1 MQLMQA
7 RRARAIGAAARTG
20 IRPLHVLAPGKE
32 GGLERVVTM
41 LASAQAGRGAHVA
54 AVLTP
59 AEAKDHP
66 FVRRLVSLDVPVTS
80 IVVGA
85 RNYVEEYRRL
95 NALVEQLR
103 PDVVHTHGYR
113 SDVIAGAVAR
123 ARRIPTVSTVHGFT
137 GNGRGYELIQCVAL
151 RRADA
156 VIPVSRML
164 VDRLMR
170 ARIQRRKI
178 HFVPNGFAP
187 PLDADLVDRD
197 NAREW
202 LGIGSDALVAAW
214 VGRLS
219 REKGADVMI
228 EAVAKCDPAWRFSI
242 IGDGPERDALVA
254 QARRLGVSDRITW
267 HGMLPNAGLLLPAFD
282 AFVLSSRTE
291 GTPIALFEAMYAGV
305 PIVATEVGGVPD
317 VISPAHGLLVP
328 SENPS
333 RIAQA
338 LHEITRRDAAAAQRS
353 ILARARLLQSFN
365 DVTWL
370 ASIDDVYRR
379 VCAKGKTRFRMQRSE
394 GKT

>member
-7 RRARAIGAAARTG
+7 RRSRAIAATRTG

-32 GGLERVVTM
+32 GGLERVVAM
-41 LASAQAGRGAHVA
+41 LAAAQAGRGAHVA
-54 AVLTP
+54 VVLTP
-59 AEAKDHP
+59 AESKDHP

-80 IVVGA
+80 IVVGS

-95 NALVEQLR
+95 NALIEQLQ

-113 SDVIAGAVAR
+113 SDVIAGAAAR
-123 ARRIPTVSTVHGFT
+123 ARRTPTVSTVHGFT
-137 GNGRGYELIQCVAL
+137 GNGRVYELIQCLAL

-164 VDRLMR
+164 VDRLTR
-170 ARIQRRKI
+170 ARIHRTKI

-187 PLDADLVDRD
+187 PPDADLVDRD
-197 NAREW
+197 TARQW
-202 LGIGSDALVAAW
+202 LGIDSDVLVAAW

-228 EAVAKCDPAWRFSI
+228 EAVAKSDHAWRFSI
-242 IGDGPERDALVA
+242 IGDGPERDALLA
-254 QARRLGVSDRITW
+254 QAKRLGVSDRITW
-267 HGMLPNAGLLLPAFD
+267 HGMLPNAGRLLSAFD

-317 VISPAHGLLVP
+317 VISPAQGLLVP

-338 LHEITRRDAAAAQRS
+338 LHEIARGHAAAAQRS

-379 VCAKGKTRFRMQRSE
+379 ICAKRKSRFRTRRSE
-394 GKT
+394 GKR